1 MLVDLKIT
9 DYCRLGCKFCY
20 QDSTP
25 DGQHASLQNVRHVLR
40 QLSDMQVFEVAIGG
54 GEPTEHP
61 HFVEILKNARNY
73 GIVPNF
79 TTRSLEWLNHPDI
92 RNDVVK
98 YAGGIAYS
106 GNAHCNIGDFAKRLN
121 RGNLH
126 IHIVLG
132 TLDQYQYTGR
142 LEIAKELNLGVTL
155 LGFKTDGRG
164 ADYEPQNYSWWLSAY
179 KALGRKA
186 PRISIDTALATQY
199 QDELKAA
206 GIPEWMYQITEG
218 RFSMYI
224 DAVSG
229 TCAKSSYGDSE
240 PVSYGYND
248 LPKIWLGWQN
258 ETI

>member
-54 GEPTEHP
+54 GEPTEHL
-61 HFVEILKNARNY
+61 HFIEILKNARNY

-79 TTRSLEWLNHPDI
+79 TTRSLSWL
-92 RNDVVK
+92 RNAALAANITRYTGSV
-98 YAGGIAYS
+98 AYS
-106 GNAHCNIGDFAKRLN
+106 VETPRDVIRFGELLKHWPTKG
-121 RGNLH
+121 H
-126 IHIVLG
+126 VHIVLG
-132 TLDQYQYTGR
+132 TVTMKTYIEMLKAAD
-142 LEIAKELNLGVTL
+142 KCNLGVTL

-164 ADYEPQNYSWWLSAY
+164 ADYELEDYSWWLSAY
-179 KALGRKA
+179 KVLGRDA

-206 GIPEWMYQITEG
+206 DIPEWMYQITEG
-218 RFSMYI
+218 RFSMYV

-229 TCAKSSYGDSE
+229 TCAKSSYGDSV

-258 ETI
+258 E